1 MNLLVMEY
9 WNNSKILKYKISIS
23 ITSFDVLKELIS
35 EKLLS

>member
-1 MNLLVMEY
+1 MEY